1 MMTLRV
7 PALCVASLLCLAAG
21 TLSAQTVRAPRPA
34 AASTAKTAKPAA
46 KAPQAAPAPAPV
58 VVAPEAASVP
68 SVRQA
73 DFIVAVVNSEPI
85 TNVDVALELRR
96 VQQQLSQQGQA
107 QPTPAVLAAQ
117 VLDNLINEKA
127 QLQQARE
134 NGLKIDEPSIDQAEQ
149 SVAAQNQITVT
160 ELHRRLRQDGLD
172 PKEFR
177 NQLRNQLLLTRL
189 REREVD
195 PKVRVSDLEVEQ
207 YLQEQLAASN
217 IPSNQL
223 VNLAQILVAVPE
235 TANETQVAAL
245 QARAQRLLARARA
258 GEDFAALAREASD
271 APDRTAGGQL
281 GLRPLDRYPSLFLD
295 ATRTLAPGGLSD
307 VVRSGAG
314 FHILKLVEKRQAG
327 LPPMTVTQ
335 SRARHILLRLSNQ
348 VSEADARDKLNDLR
362 RRIQTGQAD
371 FASLARQYSQD
382 PSADE
387 GGDLGWTYPG
397 QFVPE
402 FEAVMNRLTPG
413 QISEPLISRFGVHLI
428 QLQERRNTTLGER
441 EQREMVRSMLRQK
454 KLSEAYETWVRDVR
468 ARAYVELRE
477 APQ

>member
-1 MMTLRV
+1 MKTLRV
-7 PALCVASLLCLAAG
+7 PALCVASLLSLAVG
-21 TLSAQTVRAPRPA
+21 TLSAQTLRPARPA
-34 AASTAKTAKPAA
+34 AAATAKPAP
-46 KAPQAAPAPAPV
+46 KTVVKPAVATPTVPEVALP
-58 VVAPEAASVP
+58 VAPSVP
-68 SVRQA
+68 EVRQA
-73 DFIVAVVNSEPI
+73 DYIVAVVNSEPI

-96 VQQQLSQQGQA
+96 VQQQLRQQGQP
-107 QPTPAVLAAQ
+107 QPAPATLAAQ

-127 QLQQARE
+127 LLQQARE
-134 NGLKIDEPSIDQAEQ
+134 VGLKVDEPSIDQAEQ

-172 PKEFR
+172 PKAFR
-177 NQLRNQLLLTRL
+177 EQLRNQLLLTRL

-223 VNLAQILVAVPE
+223 INLAQILVAVPE
-235 TANETQVAAL
+235 NANETQGDAL

-281 GLRPLDRYPSLFLD
+281 GLRPMERYPTLFLE
-295 ATRTLAPGGLSD
+295 ATRGLAVGQLSEL
-307 VVRSGAG
+307 VRAGAG
-314 FHILKLVEKRQAG
+314 FHILKLLEKRKAG
-327 LPPMTVTQ
+327 LPPLTVTQ
-335 SRARHILLRLSNQ
+335 SRARHILLRLSTQ

-362 RRIQTGQAD
+362 RRIQAGQAD
-371 FASLARQYSQD
+371 FATLAREYSQD
-382 PSADE
+382 TSADQ

-402 FEAVMNRLTPG
+402 FEAVMNRLAPG
-413 QISEPLISRFGVHLI
+413 QISDPLISRFGVHLI

-454 KLSEAYETWVRDVR
+454 KLTEAYDIWVRDVR
-468 ARAYVELRE
+468 ARAYVE
-477 APQ
+477 